1 MIEMDADTRRN
12 VIEVRIENDDSS
24 YRAIVGGPSF
34 EEALD
39 GLMDGYFLNDWLK
52 ETMKAKVEN
61 YFDRTPEMTDEE
73 LQRFIGILED
83 ML

>member
-24 YRAIVGGPSF
+24 YRAIVGGPAF

-39 GLMDGYFLNDWLK
+39 SLLDGYFLNDWLR
-52 ETMKAKVEN
+52 ETMKSKLES
-61 YFDRTPEMTDEE
+61 YFDRTPSMTDEE
-73 LQRFIGILED
+73 LQRFIEILED